1 MKVEIWS
8 DIICPFCYIGKRRFE
23 AALERFSGK
32 DSVEVIWKSYML
44 DPDLL
49 PVPGQDI
56 YDYLAKA
63 KRQSREW
70 SIAMHRNVTEMAAEA
85 GLKYDFDRTVV
96 ANSRDAHRL
105 IQLAK
110 EQGRGNAV
118 QELLFSAYFT
128 EGKDVSNF
136 ETLAELGQAA
146 GMNPDD
152 VRSLMHSYRFSGQV
166 YEEAEEG
173 VKLGLRGVPFFVI
186 DRKYG
191 ASGAQTP
198 ETFLKILNEA
208 SGISG

>member
-23 AALERFSGK
+23 AALDSFSGK

-49 PVPGQDI
+49 PVQGTDI

-70 SIAMHRNVTEMAAEA
+70 SIAMHRNVTEMALDA

-110 EQGRGNAV
+110 EEGKGSAV

-128 EGKDVSNF
+128 EGKDISDF
-136 ETLAELGQAA
+136 ETLAAIGNAE

-152 VRSLMHSYRFSGQV
+152 IRSMLMSYRLSGQV
-166 YEEAEEG
+166 FAEAEEG

-191 ASGAQTP
+191 ASGAQSP
-198 ETFLKILNEA
+198 DTFLKILNEA
-208 SGISG
+208 AEA

>member
-23 AALERFSGK
+23 AALDSFSGK

-49 PVPGQDI
+49 PVQGTDI

-70 SIAMHRNVTEMAAEA
+70 SIAMHRNVTEMALDA

-110 EQGRGNAV
+110 EEGKGSAV

-128 EGKDVSNF
+128 EGKDISDF
-136 ETLAELGQAA
+136 ETLAAIGNAE

-152 VRSLMHSYRFSGQV
+152 IRSMLMSYRLSGQV
-166 YEEAEEG
+166 FAEAEEG

-191 ASGAQTP
+191 ASGAQSP
-198 ETFLKILNEA
+198 DTFLKILNEA
-208 SGISG
+208 AEV

>member
-70 SIAMHRNVTEMAAEA
+70 SITMHRNVTEMA
-85 GLKYDFDRTVV
+85 
-96 ANSRDAHRL
+96 
-105 IQLAK
+105 
-110 EQGRGNAV
+110 
-118 QELLFSAYFT
+118 
-128 EGKDVSNF
+128 
-136 ETLAELGQAA
+136 
-146 GMNPDD
+146 
-152 VRSLMHSYRFSGQV
+152 
-166 YEEAEEG
+166 
-173 VKLGLRGVPFFVI
+173 
-186 DRKYG
+186 
-191 ASGAQTP
+191 
-198 ETFLKILNEA
+198 
-208 SGISG
+208 

>member
-1 MKVEIWS
+1 VKVEIWS

-23 AALERFSGK
+23 AALDSFSGK

-49 PVPGQDI
+49 PVQGTDI

-70 SIAMHRNVTEMAAEA
+70 SIAMHRNVTEMALDA

-110 EQGRGNAV
+110 EEGKGSAV

-128 EGKDVSNF
+128 EGKDISDF
-136 ETLAELGQAA
+136 ETLAAIGNAE

-152 VRSLMHSYRFSGQV
+152 IRSMLMSYRLSGQV
-166 YEEAEEG
+166 FAEAEEG

-191 ASGAQTP
+191 ASGAQSP
-198 ETFLKILNEA
+198 DTFLKILNEA
-208 SGISG
+208 AEV

>member
-1 MKVEIWS
+1 
-8 DIICPFCYIGKRRFE
+8 
-23 AALERFSGK
+23 
-32 DSVEVIWKSYML
+32 
-44 DPDLL
+44 
-49 PVPGQDI
+49 
-56 YDYLAKA
+56 
-63 KRQSREW
+63 
-70 SIAMHRNVTEMAAEA
+70 
-85 GLKYDFDRTVV
+85 
-96 ANSRDAHRL
+96 
-105 IQLAK
+105 
-110 EQGRGNAV
+110 V

-191 ASGAQTP
+191 ASGAQAP